1 MKMSKTMKHRLS
13 ISIFLLAGIL
23 CGPTNANVWDDLW
36 NTRDQQASK
45 AFSQKEYD
53 KAAELFENDQWQ
65 AASSYK
71 KGDFDA
77 ATLQFSQKD
86 DIESLYNKG
95 NSLAKAQQFQQ
106 ALESY
111 EQVLKDSPT
120 HEDTLFNKKIVEEL
134 LKQQQEKQEQEKKDQ
149 ENKEK
154 QDSDSDSDSDSKSEQ
169 DSEENSE
176 EKENSEQQE
185 SEQQSK
191 EELEKQA
198 EEKQAQMSEDD
209 RDQNEKDQALEHWL
223 EKIPD
228 DPGGLLRRKM
238 YREYQRRGRQ
248 QEEKKIW

>member
-1 MKMSKTMKHRLS
+1 MNNSMKSLFS
-13 ISIFLLAGIL
+13 ISIFLSASIF
-23 CGPTNANVWDDLW
+23 CTPTHASLWDDLW

-45 AFSQKEYD
+45 AFDKKEYE
-53 KAAELFENDQWQ
+53 KAAELFKNEQWQ
-65 AASSYK
+65 GASRYK

-77 ATLQFSQKD
+77 ATIQFSKQD

-111 EQVLKDSPT
+111 AQVLEKSPS

-134 LKQQQEKQEQEKKDQ
+134 LKQQKEKQDQEDKDQ

-154 QDSDSDSDSDSKSEQ
+154 QDSESESESESEQ
-169 DSEENSE
+169 DPEKKPE
-176 EKENSEQQE
+176 EKENSEQQK
-185 SEQQSK
+185 SEQESK
-191 EELEKQA
+191 EESDKQA
-198 EEKQAQMSEDD
+198 EEKQAQMSQDE

-248 QEEKKIW
+248 QKEKKIW

>member
-1 MKMSKTMKHRLS
+1 M
-13 ISIFLLAGIL
+13 
-23 CGPTNANVWDDLW
+23 W

-45 AFSQKEYD
+45 AFDKKDYD
-53 KAAELFENDQWQ
+53 KAAELFENEQWQ
-65 AASSYK
+65 GASSYK
-71 KGDFDA
+71 NGDFDA
-77 ATLQFSQKD
+77 ATLQFSKKD

-95 NSLAKAQQFQQ
+95 NSLANAQQFQQ
-106 ALESY
+106 ALDSY
-111 EQVLKDSPT
+111 EQVLKNSPS

-134 LKQQQEKQEQEKKDQ
+134 LKQQQEKEKQEQEKKDQ

-154 QDSDSDSDSDSKSEQ
+154 QDSDSDSDSQSEEN
-169 DSEENSE
+169 SEENSE

-191 EELEKQA
+191 EESEKQA
-198 EEKQAQMSEDD
+198 EEKQAQISEDE

-248 QEEKKIW
+248 QTEKKIW